1 MRLLARAK
9 INWTL
14 DITGQRE
21 DGYHFMDML
30 MQPVTLSDVI
40 DLEEADTVTLTC
52 SGTPYLPPDEH
63 HLAWRAAMALKQHAG
78 CEKGARIHVHKCI
91 PIGAGMGGG
100 SADAAGV
107 LAGLNWLWQLN
118 LSQDEL
124 EAIGLTLGADIP
136 FCLRGGLQHVQG
148 IGEKM
153 SPVPCKKMLPL
164 CIIQP
169 CEGLSTGAVFKAYH
183 GEAVHARPHTL
194 QAMEALQQ
202 GDLLKLPTCLGNVLQ
217 GVSEAM
223 RPPIGQA
230 IQDLLKAGAVT
241 AWMTGSG
248 SAVFGVFKDS
258 VAAEQADSHL
268 RHQYDRCWVC
278 STCMDS
284 IVEA

>member
-30 MQPVTLSDVI
+30 MQPVTLSDII
-40 DLEEADTVTLTC
+40 DLEEADAVTLTC

-63 HLAWRAAMALKQHAG
+63 HLAWRAAMALKQHTG
-78 CEKGARIHVHKCI
+78 CEKGAHIHVHKCI
-91 PIGAGMGGG
+91 PVGAGMGGG
-100 SADAAGV
+100 SADAAAV
-107 LAGLNWLWQLN
+107 LAGLNQLWQLN
-118 LSQDEL
+118 LSQDAL
-124 EAIGLTLGADIP
+124 EAIGLTLGADVP

-153 SPVPCKKMLPL
+153 TLAPCKKMLPL
-164 CIIQP
+164 CVIQP

-194 QAMEALQQ
+194 QAIEALQQ
-202 GDLLKLPTCLGNVLQ
+202 GDLSKLSASLGNVLQ
-217 GVSEAM
+217 SVSETM
-223 RPPIGQA
+223 RPAIGLA

-248 SAVFGVFKDS
+248 SAVFGVFDNSLKAEDAC
-258 VAAEQADSHL
+258 AALKKERIFCCIAE
-268 RHQYDRCWVC
+268 CV
-278 STCMDS
+278 
-284 IVEA
+284 

>member
-30 MQPVTLSDVI
+30 MQPVTLSDMI

-63 HLAWRAAMALKQHAG
+63 HLAWRAAMALKQHTG
-78 CEKGARIHVHKCI
+78 CGKGASIHVHKCI
-91 PIGAGMGGG
+91 PVGAGMGGG
-100 SADAAGV
+100 SADAAAV
-107 LAGLNWLWQLN
+107 LVGLNRLWQLH
-118 LSQDEL
+118 LSQDAL
-124 EAIGLTLGADIP
+124 EAIGLTLGADVP

-164 CIIQP
+164 CVIQP

-183 GEAVHARPHTL
+183 GEAVHACPHTL

-202 GDLLKLPTCLGNVLQ
+202 GDLPKLSASLGNVLQ
-217 GVSEAM
+217 SVSETM
-223 RPPIGQA
+223 RPAIGLA

-248 SAVFGVFKDS
+248 SAVFGVFQDS
-258 VAAEQADSHL
+258 ASAEKAEELL
-268 RHQYDRCWVC
+268 RSQYERCWVC

-284 IVEA
+284 IAEA

>member
-30 MQPVTLSDVI
+30 MQPVTLADII

-63 HLAWRAAMALKQHAG
+63 HLAWRAAMALKQHTG
-78 CEKGARIHVHKCI
+78 CDKGARIHVHKRI
-91 PIGAGMGGG
+91 PVGAGMGGG

-107 LAGLNWLWQLN
+107 LVGLNRLWQLH
-118 LSQDEL
+118 LPQDEL
-124 EAIGLTLGADIP
+124 EAIGLTLGADVP

-153 SPVPCKKMLPL
+153 SPVPCKQMLPL
-164 CIIQP
+164 CVIQP

-183 GEAVHARPHTL
+183 VEAVHARPHTL
-194 QAMEALQQ
+194 QAMESLQQ
-202 GDLLKLPTCLGNVLQ
+202 GDLPKLSSSLGNVLQ
-217 GVSEAM
+217 SVSEAM
-223 RPPIGQA
+223 RPAIGQA

-248 SAVFGVFKDS
+248 SAVFGVFEDNVS
-258 VAAEQADSHL
+258 AEQACDRLHQ
-268 RHQYDRCWVC
+268 QYDRCWVC
-278 STCMDS
+278 ATCMDS

>member
-30 MQPVTLSDVI
+30 MQPVTLSDII
-40 DLEEADTVTLTC
+40 DLEEADAVTLTC
-52 SGTPYLPPDEH
+52 SGTPYLSPDER
-63 HLAWRAAMALKQHAG
+63 HLAWRAAMALKQHTG
-78 CEKGARIHVHKCI
+78 CEKGAHIHVHKCI
-91 PIGAGMGGG
+91 PVGAGMGGG
-100 SADAAGV
+100 SADAAAV
-107 LAGLNWLWQLN
+107 LVGLNRLWQLN
-118 LSQDEL
+118 LSQDAL
-124 EAIGLTLGADIP
+124 EAIGLTLGADVP

-153 SPVPCKKMLPL
+153 TPVPCKKMLPL
-164 CIIQP
+164 CVIQP

-183 GEAVHARPHTL
+183 GEAVHAHPHTL

-202 GDLLKLPTCLGNVLQ
+202 GDLSKLSACLGNVLQ
-217 GVSEAM
+217 SVSETM
-223 RPPIGQA
+223 RPAIGLA

-248 SAVFGVFKDS
+248 SAVFGVFQDS
-258 VAAEQADSHL
+258 ASAEKAEELL
-268 RHQYDRCWVC
+268 RPPYERCWVC

-284 IVEA
+284 IADV

>member
-30 MQPVTLSDVI
+30 MQPVTLADVI
-40 DLEEADTVTLTC
+40 DLDTADDVTLTC

-63 HLAWRAAMALKQHAG
+63 HLAWRAAMALKQHTG
-78 CEKGARIHVHKCI
+78 CAKGARIHVHKCI
-91 PIGAGMGGG
+91 PVGAGMGGG

-107 LAGLNWLWQLN
+107 LVGLNRLWQLH

-124 EAIGLTLGADIP
+124 EAVGLTLGADVP

-153 SPVPCKKMLPL
+153 TPVLCKQMLPL
-164 CIIQP
+164 CVIQP

-183 GEAVHARPHTL
+183 GEAIHVRPHTL

-202 GDLLKLPTCLGNVLQ
+202 GDLPKLSSSLGNVLQ

-223 RPPIGQA
+223 RPTIGLA

-248 SAVFGVFKDS
+248 SAVFGVFEDNAS
-258 VAAEQADSHL
+258 AEQACERLHQ
-268 RHQYDRCWVC
+268 QYDRCWVC
-278 STCMDS
+278 ATCMDS

>member
-40 DLEEADTVTLTC
+40 DLEEADTVILTC

-63 HLAWRAAMALKQHAG
+63 HLAWRAAMALKQHTG
-78 CEKGARIHVHKCI
+78 CEKGVHIHVHKCI
-91 PIGAGMGGG
+91 PVGAGMGGG
-100 SADAAGV
+100 SADAAAV
-107 LAGLNWLWQLN
+107 LAGLNQLWQLH
-118 LSQDEL
+118 LSPTEL
-124 EAIGLTLGADIP
+124 EAIGLTLGADVP
-136 FCLRGGLQHVQG
+136 FCLRGGLQHIQG

-164 CIIQP
+164 CVIQP

-202 GDLLKLPTCLGNVLQ
+202 GNLSKLTTCLGNVLQ

-223 RPPIGQA
+223 RPAIDQA

-258 VAAEQADSHL
+258 ASAEQAESNLHQ
-268 RHQYDRCWVC
+268 QYDRCWVC